1 MPRVQLIPCALRTN
15 PVGSS
20 KFAFNDLSKRIII
33 VAASNPRFSTKMESG
48 GVDFEDYIQIESSLF
63 SFQCNWSNKK
73 KRSSKLVKSKE
84 FSCISNTIRE
94 EGSVRPRPVILRVYS
109 RKRKR
114 LSPVEGSDYDDDGVV
129 LGDWIKQMR
138 RMRVKSGEDERKESD
153 EVKTVCA
160 MNVEPLEDHE
170 ANLISVMNVELSED
184 QGCGM
189 LASWSCGG
197 LTSKR
202 KKRRKVE
209 FEVKSEMKS
218 VSVMNVE
225 VSEDQGCGMLASLSS
240 GRSTGRKKDRRQVE
254 LEEDV
259 AWEEEL
265 QMISKIKAT
274 KRRRRRRGS
283 HSPEHVTCVSGSRS
297 RSPDS
302 EVSDSLLKTGCS
314 DDCDGMKV
322 TSKESKEPNAIC
334 HQCLKGERVTLVI
347 CSECEDTMYC
357 LQCIR
362 KWYPHLSEDDVVDK
376 CPFCRKNC
384 NCNRCLH
391 LNGLIKTA
399 KRELTSSERRHHL
412 QYLIALMLPFLN
424 KLSESQ
430 NQEIETEAK
439 AQGLQPFEVDV
450 TSAVS
455 YCDERVY
462 CDFCATS
469 IVDLHRSCPKCSFE
483 LCLNCCLE
491 VREGS
496 ISQRPEMKSQYV
508 NKGYKY
514 MHGLEM
520 EPSSSSVSEEDEE
533 ATTSAKWNAGS
544 DGSITCAPKEL
555 GGCGECL
562 LVLKR
567 ILPQNWI
574 SDLEQK
580 SEAFLASYDNSPRVS
595 KCKCSAL
602 ETGMTTKAAS
612 RSGSSDNY
620 LFCPRSLDV
629 LKEEEL
635 LHFQEHWKKGEPVI
649 VRNVL
654 DNTHGLSWEPM
665 VMWRA
670 LCENLDSTSSS
681 KMSEVKA
688 IDCLANCEV
697 EINTRHFF
705 EGYSKGRTYGNFWP
719 EMLKLK
725 DWPPSDKFEDLLPRH
740 CDEFI
745 SALPFQ
751 EYSDPR
757 TGILNIAAKL
767 PEGLIK
773 PDLGPKTYIAYG
785 IPDELGRGDSVTKLH
800 CDMSDAVNILTHTT
814 EVTLSQEQISAV
826 KDLKQK
832 HKEQNKLE
840 EQGTGDNGIACSHE
854 EEGMNI
860 PEILSNEKEQ
870 THDQTGSA
878 LWDIFRREDV
888 PKLEEYLRKHCKEF
902 RHTFCCPVTKV
913 YHPIHDQSCYLT
925 VEHKRKLKA
934 EFGIEP
940 WTFVQ
945 KLGEAVFIPAGCP
958 HQVRNLMSCTKVAV
972 DFVSPEN
979 IHECLRLTDVFRQ
992 LPKNH
997 KAREDKLEIK
1007 KMVIYAIEQTL
1018 KESEMLSEETKPMF
1032 Q

>member
-1 MPRVQLIPCALRTN
+1 MRNMDSDGV
-15 PVGSS
+15 
-20 KFAFNDLSKRIII
+20 AFKAYSL
-33 VAASNPRFSTKMESG
+33 M
-48 GVDFEDYIQIESSLF
+48 ESSLF
-63 SFQCNWSNKK
+63 SFQCLWSTKK
-73 KRSSKLVKSKE
+73 KRSLKLVKSKE
-84 FSCISNTIRE
+84 FSSSSRE
-94 EGSVRPRPVILRVYS
+94 EEGGVRLGPVIFRVYS

-114 LSPVEGSDYDDDGVV
+114 LSRVGNGSAVEGNDGVEVILRDEKPQQIDDDDDGIV
-129 LGDWIKQMR
+129 LGDWIRQRR
-138 RMRVKSGEDERKESD
+138 RMSVKSGEDKREEP
-153 EVKTVCA
+153 EMKTVSVTK
-160 MNVEPLEDHE
+160 VELFEDH
-170 ANLISVMNVELSED
+170 
-184 QGCGM
+184 GCTV
-189 LASWSCGG
+189 LPSWSCGRVA
-197 LTSKR
+197 SKR
-202 KKRRKVE
+202 KSRRRKVE
-209 FEVKSEMKS
+209 LEVESDETKSMS
-218 VSVMNVE
+218 VKKVE
-225 VSEDQGCGMLASLSS
+225 PSEDHDCTLLASRSS
-240 GRSTGRKKDRRQVE
+240 GRSTGRKRDRRQVE

-259 AWEEEL
+259 AWEEEV

-274 KRRRRRRGS
+274 KRRRRGS
-283 HSPEHVTCVSGSRS
+283 HSPEHVTCVSGSLS
-297 RSPDS
+297 CSPAS
-302 EVSDSLLKTGCS
+302 EVSHSLLHNGCS
-314 DDCDGMKV
+314 DDRESTKN
-322 TSKESKEPNAIC
+322 TSKESKERNSIC
-334 HQCLKGERVTLVI
+334 HQCLKGERVTLLI
-347 CSECEDTMYC
+347 CSECEETMYC

-376 CPFCRKNC
+376 CPFCHKNC

-391 LNGLIKTA
+391 LNGSIETT
-399 KRELTSSERRHHL
+399 KRDLTNSERRRHL

-439 AQGLQPFEVDV
+439 AQGLQPFEVGV

-462 CDFCATS
+462 CDHCATS

-483 LCLNCCLE
+483 LCLNCCQE

-496 ISQRPEMKSQYV
+496 ISQRPEMKTQYV

-520 EPSSSSVSEEDEE
+520 KPSSSSVSEEDEE
-533 ATTSAKWNAGS
+533 ANTSTKWYSGS

-555 GGCGECL
+555 GGCGECML
-562 LVLKR
+562 ELKR
-567 ILPQNWI
+567 ILPQNRI

-580 SEAFLASYDNSPRVS
+580 AEAFLASYDNSPRVS

-602 ETGMTTKAAS
+602 ETDMTRKTAS

-635 LHFQEHWKKGEPVI
+635 LHFQEHWTKGEPVI
-649 VRNVL
+649 VRNAL
-654 DNTHGLSWEPM
+654 DNTPGLSWEPM

-670 LCENLDSTSSS
+670 LCENLDSTASS

-705 EGYSKGRTYGNFWP
+705 EGYSKGRTYENFWP

-832 HKEQNKLE
+832 HREQNKLE
-840 EQGTGDNGIACSHE
+840 ELGTEDNGIACSHE
-854 EEGMNI
+854 EEGMNM
-860 PEILSNEKEQ
+860 PEILSYEKEQ
-870 THDQTGSA
+870 NHDQTGSA

-902 RHTFCCPVTKV
+902 RHTFCCPVTKI

-925 VEHKRKLKA
+925 IEHKRKLKD

-958 HQVRNLMSCTKVAV
+958 HQVRNLKSCTKVAV

-979 IHECLRLTDVFRQ
+979 IHECLRLTAEFRQ

-1018 KESEMLSEETKPMF
+1018 KEFEML
-1032 Q
+1032 

>member
-1 MPRVQLIPCALRTN
+1 
-15 PVGSS
+15 
-20 KFAFNDLSKRIII
+20 
-33 VAASNPRFSTKMESG
+33 MESDG
-48 GVDFEDYIQIESSLF
+48 ADFKEAYSLMESSLF
-63 SFQCNWSNKK
+63 SFQCIWSTKK
-73 KRSSKLVKSKE
+73 KRSSKSVKSKE
-84 FSCISNTIRE
+84 FSSGSSSSSSSRE
-94 EGSVRPRPVILRVYS
+94 EGGMRSRPVIFRVYS

-114 LSPVEGSDYDDDGVV
+114 LSPAASHEKLQQHSVDDDDDGIV
-129 LGDWIKQMR
+129 LGDWIRQMR
-138 RMRVKSGEDERKESD
+138 RIRVQSEEDKRKES
-153 EVKTVCA
+153 EMKTVSV
-160 MNVEPLEDHE
+160 MKVEPLGDRGCTM
-170 ANLISVMNVELSED
+170 LPSWGSV
-184 QGCGM
+184 GF
-189 LASWSCGG
+189 
-197 LTSKR
+197 TSKR

-209 FEVKSEMKS
+209 FEVKSEMKPM
-218 VSVMNVE
+218 SVMEVE
-225 VSEDQGCGMLASLSS
+225 PSEDQDCGILAS
-240 GRSTGRKKDRRQVE
+240 RRKERRQVELEVKSEVKSMSVMEVEPSEDQDCGLLASRRKDRRQVE

-265 QMISKIKAT
+265 HMISKIKT
-274 KRRRRRRGS
+274 TNRRRRRGS
-283 HSPEHVTCVSGSRS
+283 HSPEHVTRASGSRS
-297 RSPDS
+297 RSPAS
-302 EVSDSLLKTGCS
+302 EVSDSLVKNGCS
-314 DDCDGMKV
+314 DDCASIKI
-322 TSKESKEPNAIC
+322 TSKDSKECNAIC
-334 HQCLKGERVTLVI
+334 HQCLKGERITLVI
-347 CSECEDTMYC
+347 CSECEETMYC

-362 KWYPHLSEDDVVDK
+362 KWYPHLSEDEVVDK

-391 LNGLIKTA
+391 LNGLIKTT
-399 KRELTSSERRHHL
+399 KRELANSEIRHHL

-430 NQEIETEAK
+430 NQEIEIEAK
-439 AQGLQPFEVDV
+439 ARGLQPFEVDV

-462 CDFCATS
+462 CDHCATS

-483 LCLNCCLE
+483 LCLNCCQE
-491 VREGS
+491 IREGS
-496 ISQRPEMKSQYV
+496 ISQRPEMKPQYV

-520 EPSSSSVSEEDEE
+520 EPSSSSVYEEDEE
-533 ATTSAKWNAGS
+533 ANTSAKWNAGS

-555 GGCGECL
+555 GGCGECML
-562 LVLKR
+562 ELTR
-567 ILPQNWI
+567 ILPQNRI

-580 SEAFLASYDNSPRVS
+580 AEAFLASYDNSPRVS
-595 KCKCSAL
+595 NCKCSAL
-602 ETGMTTKAAS
+602 ETDMTRKAAS

-620 LFCPRSLDV
+620 LFCPRSLDI

-635 LHFQEHWKKGEPVI
+635 LHFQEHWTKGEPVI
-649 VRNVL
+649 IRNAL

-670 LCENLDSTSSS
+670 LCENLDSTASS

-705 EGYSKGRTYGNFWP
+705 EGYSKGRTYENFWP

-840 EQGTGDNGIACSHE
+840 EQGSGDNGIACGHE
-854 EEGMNI
+854 EERLNM
-860 PEILSNEKEQ
+860 PEILSYEKEQ
-870 THDQTGSA
+870 NHGQTGSA

-913 YHPIHDQSCYLT
+913 YHPIHDQSCFLT

-940 WTFVQ
+940 WTFLQ

-958 HQVRNLMSCTKVAV
+958 HQVRNLKSCTKVAV

-979 IHECLRLTDVFRQ
+979 IHECLRLTEEFRQ

-1018 KESEMLSEETKPMF
+1018 REFELLSVEAK
-1032 Q
+1032 QNQCANS

>member
-1 MPRVQLIPCALRTN
+1 MV
-15 PVGSS
+15 
-20 KFAFNDLSKRIII
+20 
-33 VAASNPRFSTKMESG
+33 ESDD
-48 GVDFEDYIQIESSLF
+48 GVDFKAYSPIESSLF
-63 SFQCNWSNKK
+63 SFQCIWSTKK
-73 KRSSKLVKSKE
+73 KRSLKLVKSKE
-84 FSCISNTIRE
+84 FSRKEERE
-94 EGSVRPRPVILRVYS
+94 GGMRPRPVIFRVYS

-114 LSPVEGSDYDDDGVV
+114 LLRVGSVEGSDGVEVILTEAPSHEKLQHSVDDDVGVV
-129 LGDWIKQMR
+129 LGDWIKQKR
-138 RMRVKSGEDERKESD
+138 RFRLKSGEDKRIDS
-153 EVKTVCA
+153 EVMTASVTK
-160 MNVEPLEDHE
+160 VEPLEDDTI
-170 ANLISVMNVELSED
+170 LP
-184 QGCGM
+184 
-189 LASWSCGG
+189 SWSPGRFTG
-197 LTSKR
+197 KR
-202 KKRRKVE
+202 KNRRRVGPD
-209 FEVKSEMKS
+209 VKSEMKS
-218 VSVMNVE
+218 TAVMKVEPSV
-225 VSEDQGCGMLASLSS
+225 DH
-240 GRSTGRKKDRRQVE
+240 GRSTGRKRDRHQIE

-265 QMISKIKAT
+265 QMISKIQAT
-274 KRRRRRRGS
+274 KRRRRRGS
-283 HSPEHVTCVSGSRS
+283 HSPEHVTRASGSRS

-302 EVSDSLLKTGCS
+302 EVSDSLLKNGCS
-314 DDCDGMKV
+314 DDPESMKSS
-322 TSKESKEPNAIC
+322 SKESKERIAIC
-334 HQCLKGERVTLVI
+334 HQCLKGDRITLLV
-347 CSECEDTMYC
+347 CSECEETMYC

-362 KWYPHLSEDDVVDK
+362 KWYPHLSEDDIVDK
-376 CPFCRKNC
+376 CPFCQKNC

-391 LNGLIKTA
+391 LNGLIETT
-399 KRELTSSERRHHL
+399 KRDLANSERRHHL

-424 KLSESQ
+424 MLSESQ

-462 CDFCATS
+462 CDHCATS

-483 LCLNCCLE
+483 LCLNCCQE
-491 VREGS
+491 IREGS
-496 ISQRPEMKSQYV
+496 MSQRPETKLQYV

-533 ATTSAKWNAGS
+533 ANRFAKWNAGS
-544 DGSITCAPKEL
+544 DGSIPCAPKEL
-555 GGCGECL
+555 GGCGDCMLE
-562 LVLKR
+562 LKR
-567 ILPQNWI
+567 ILPQNRI

-580 SEAFLASYDNSPRVS
+580 AEAFLASYDNSPRVL

-602 ETGMTTKAAS
+602 ETDMTRKTAS
-612 RSGSSDNY
+612 RNGSSDNY

-629 LKEEEL
+629 LKEEGL

-649 VRNVL
+649 VGNAL

-670 LCENLDSTSSS
+670 LCENLDSTASS

-832 HKEQNKLE
+832 HREQNKLE
-840 EQGTGDNGIACSHE
+840 EQGTEDDGIACGRE
-854 EEGMNI
+854 EEGMNM
-860 PEILSNEKEQ
+860 PEILSYEKQ
-870 THDQTGSA
+870 QNHDETGSA

-958 HQVRNLMSCTKVAV
+958 HQVRNLKSCTKVAV

-979 IHECLRLTDVFRQ
+979 IHECLRLTEEFRQ

-997 KAREDKLEIK
+997 KAREDKLEAL
-1007 KMVIYAIEQTL
+1007 KMGLERPNHEPSPHTYEG
-1018 KESEMLSEETKPMF
+1018 E
-1032 Q
+1032 

>member
-1 MPRVQLIPCALRTN
+1 MV
-15 PVGSS
+15 
-20 KFAFNDLSKRIII
+20 
-33 VAASNPRFSTKMESG
+33 ESDD
-48 GVDFEDYIQIESSLF
+48 GVDFKAYSPIESSLF
-63 SFQCNWSNKK
+63 SFQCIWSTKK
-73 KRSSKLVKSKE
+73 KRSLKLVKSKE
-84 FSCISNTIRE
+84 FSRKEERE
-94 EGSVRPRPVILRVYS
+94 GGMRPRPVIFRVYS

-114 LSPVEGSDYDDDGVV
+114 LLRVGSVEGSDGVEVILTEAPSHEKLQHSVDDDVGVV
-129 LGDWIKQMR
+129 LGDWIKQKR
-138 RMRVKSGEDERKESD
+138 RFRLKSGEDKRIDS
-153 EVKTVCA
+153 EVMTASVTK
-160 MNVEPLEDHE
+160 VEPLEDDTI
-170 ANLISVMNVELSED
+170 LP
-184 QGCGM
+184 
-189 LASWSCGG
+189 SWSPGRFTG
-197 LTSKR
+197 KR
-202 KKRRKVE
+202 KNRRRVGPD
-209 FEVKSEMKS
+209 VKSEMKS
-218 VSVMNVE
+218 TAVMKVEPSV
-225 VSEDQGCGMLASLSS
+225 DH
-240 GRSTGRKKDRRQVE
+240 GRSTGRKRDRHQIE

-265 QMISKIKAT
+265 QMISKIQAT
-274 KRRRRRRGS
+274 KRRRRRGS
-283 HSPEHVTCVSGSRS
+283 HSPEHVTRASGSRS

-302 EVSDSLLKTGCS
+302 EVSDSLLKNGCS
-314 DDCDGMKV
+314 DDPESMKSS
-322 TSKESKEPNAIC
+322 SKESKERIAIC
-334 HQCLKGERVTLVI
+334 HQCLKGDRITLLV
-347 CSECEDTMYC
+347 CSECEETMYC

-362 KWYPHLSEDDVVDK
+362 KWYPHLSEDDIVDK
-376 CPFCRKNC
+376 CPFCQKNC

-391 LNGLIKTA
+391 LNGLIETT
-399 KRELTSSERRHHL
+399 KRDLANSERRHHL

-424 KLSESQ
+424 MLSESQ

-455 YCDERVY
+455 YCDELI
-462 CDFCATS
+462 
-469 IVDLHRSCPKCSFE
+469 IVQLQLLTCTGAAQSSM
-483 LCLNCCLE
+483 
-491 VREGS
+491 
-496 ISQRPEMKSQYV
+496 SQRPETKLQYV

-533 ATTSAKWNAGS
+533 ANRFAKWNAGS
-544 DGSITCAPKEL
+544 DGSIPCAPKEL
-555 GGCGECL
+555 GGCGDCMLE
-562 LVLKR
+562 LKR
-567 ILPQNWI
+567 ILPQNRI

-580 SEAFLASYDNSPRVS
+580 AEAFLASYDNSPRVL

-602 ETGMTTKAAS
+602 ETDMTRKTAS
-612 RSGSSDNY
+612 RNGSSDNY

-629 LKEEEL
+629 LKEEGL

-649 VRNVL
+649 VGNAL

-670 LCENLDSTSSS
+670 LCENLDSTASS

-832 HKEQNKLE
+832 HREQNKLE
-840 EQGTGDNGIACSHE
+840 EQGTEDDGIACGRE
-854 EEGMNI
+854 EEGMNM
-860 PEILSNEKEQ
+860 PEILSYEKQ
-870 THDQTGSA
+870 QNHDETGSA

-958 HQVRNLMSCTKVAV
+958 HQVRNLKSCTKVAV

-979 IHECLRLTDVFRQ
+979 IHECLRLTEEFRQ

-1018 KESEMLSEETKPMF
+1018 KEFEMLSEEVKPML

>member
-1 MPRVQLIPCALRTN
+1 
-15 PVGSS
+15 
-20 KFAFNDLSKRIII
+20 
-33 VAASNPRFSTKMESG
+33 MESDG
-48 GVDFEDYIQIESSLF
+48 AAFEAYSSLMESSLF
-63 SFQCNWSNKK
+63 SFQCLWSAKK
-73 KRSSKLVKSKE
+73 KRSLKLVKS
-84 FSCISNTIRE
+84 RE
-94 EGSVRPRPVILRVYS
+94 EEKERSRPVILRVYS

-114 LSPVEGSDYDDDGVV
+114 LSRLDKLQGSEETLKHSVDDDGI
-129 LGDWIKQMR
+129 LSCDWINQMKR
-138 RMRVKSGEDERKESD
+138 REDKKSKVSEM
-153 EVKTVCA
+153 KTVLPC
-160 MNVEPLEDHE
+160 ED
-170 ANLISVMNVELSED
+170 D
-184 QGCGM
+184 GCTI
-189 LASWSCGG
+189 LPRWSSG
-197 LTSKR
+197 R
-202 KKRRKVE
+202 FKKRRKVE
-209 FEVKSEMKS
+209 IEDSM
-218 VSVMNVE
+218 SVMEVE
-225 VSEDQGCGMLASLSS
+225 PCEDDGCTLLASRSSGRFKKRGKVEIEDSMSVKEVEPCEDDGCTLLASRSS
-240 GRSTGRKKDRRQVE
+240 GRSSGRKKDRRQVE
-254 LEEDV
+254 LEEDL

-274 KRRRRRRGS
+274 KRRRRGS
-283 HSPEHVTCVSGSRS
+283 HSPEHVTCVGGSRS

-302 EVSDSLLKTGCS
+302 EVSDSHDRES
-314 DDCDGMKV
+314 MMN
-322 TSKESKEPNAIC
+322 TSKESKEQNAIC
-334 HQCLKGERVTLVI
+334 HQCLKGERITLLI
-347 CSECEDTMYC
+347 CSECEETMYC

-362 KWYPHLSEDDVVDK
+362 KWYPHLSEDDIVDK
-376 CPFCRKNC
+376 CPFCHNNC

-391 LNGLIKTA
+391 LNGLIETT
-399 KRELTSSERRHHL
+399 KRELTKSERRHHL

-424 KLSESQ
+424 KFSESQ
-430 NQEIETEAK
+430 NQEIEIEAK
-439 AQGLQPFEVDV
+439 AQGLRAFEVAV

-462 CDFCATS
+462 CDHCATS

-483 LCLNCCLE
+483 LCLNCCQE
-491 VREGS
+491 IREGS
-496 ISQRPEMKSQYV
+496 ISQRPEMKLQYV
-508 NKGYKY
+508 DKGYKY

-520 EPSSSSVSEEDEE
+520 KPSSSSVSEEDEE
-533 ATTSAKWNAGS
+533 ANTSAKWSAGS

-555 GGCGECL
+555 GGCGDCMLE
-562 LVLKR
+562 LKR
-567 ILPQNWI
+567 ILPQNRI

-580 SEAFLASYDNSPRVS
+580 AEAFLASYDNSPRVS

-602 ETGMTTKAAS
+602 ETDMTRKTAS
-612 RSGSSDNY
+612 RSGSTDNY

-635 LHFQEHWKKGEPVI
+635 KHFQEHWRKGEPVI
-649 VRNVL
+649 VRNAL
-654 DNTHGLSWEPM
+654 DNTPGLSWEPM

-670 LCENLDSTSSS
+670 LCENLDSTASST
-681 KMSEVKA
+681 MSEVKA

-767 PEGLIK
+767 PEELIK

-840 EQGTGDNGIACSHE
+840 EQGTEENGIDCSHE
-854 EEGMNI
+854 EEGMNM
-860 PEILSNEKEQ
+860 PEILSYENEQ
-870 THDQTGSA
+870 NHDQSGSA

-888 PKLEEYLRKHCKEF
+888 PKLEEYLRKHSKEF

-925 VEHKRKLKA
+925 VEHKRKLKD

-958 HQVRNLMSCTKVAV
+958 HQVRNLKSCTKVAV

-979 IHECLRLTDVFRQ
+979 INECLRLTEEFRQ

-997 KAREDKLEIK
+997 KAREDKLE
-1007 KMVIYAIEQTL
+1007 VSL
-1018 KESEMLSEETKPMF
+1018 LSLYHSF
-1032 Q
+1032 SCYCFFL